1 LIGHGF
7 LLKHF
12 EILAKFKKA
21 GKSVRAV
28 ADPGAEAQK
37 LMLARVMGFHH
48 DKLAGFA
55 KISAVHLPTLSG
67 PSP

>member
-1 LIGHGF
+1 LIRHGF

-12 EILAKFKKA
+12 EILGKFKKA

-28 ADPGAEAQK
+28 ADPGAEAQQ
-37 LMLARVMGFHH
+37 LMLACVMGFHY

-55 KISAVHLPTLSG
+55 KIGAVHAPTLSG